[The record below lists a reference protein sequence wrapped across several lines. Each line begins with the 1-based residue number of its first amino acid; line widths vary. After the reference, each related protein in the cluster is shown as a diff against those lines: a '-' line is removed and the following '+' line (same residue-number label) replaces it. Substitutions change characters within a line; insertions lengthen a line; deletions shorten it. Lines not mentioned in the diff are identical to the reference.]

1 MSNALKVVIFTV
13 LLLSLSIGWVGCASE
28 AESQETGGG
37 ILIRLDKGD
46 EDRLLEFYLGGYL
59 GETARNPEVS
69 GLIQKRH
76 KSWYLLDPT
85 QIPGADTTL
94 KRLVAAGGS
103 DRVIEWDEFEV
114 FVSETY
120 YLARSAP
127 PTIERMKLKVGDWH
141 LTDDW
146 RAYEV
151 EGTMSPFRRKIWI
164 RTASLMAAIRR
175 MNSFSDPILYD
186 EGTVF
191 VGEHLVDGAVV
202 ETTFMLK
209 RADGFWDYFA
219 YDEMG
224 DLATEVQKEPE
235 NMQVPVKCI
244 GCHYGDRQFEPERS
258 FPAQPR
264 PGPNGPRTIFTEE
277 GNRSVRIA
285 SDLQEHAKRSDTI
298 LGLYATLYLSGVS
311 TRIRE
316 GEATVD
322 EIDMMQRLGFAE

>member
-1 MSNALKVVIFTV
+1 MSNALKVVVSTV
-13 LLLSLSIGWVGCASE
+13 FVLSLSVGWVGCAPG
-28 AESQETGGG
+28 AESPETGDG

-46 EDRLLEFYLGGYL
+46 EDRLLAFYLGGYL
-59 GETARNPEVS
+59 GETARNPEDS
-69 GLIQKRH
+69 GLIQKR
-76 KSWYLLDPT
+76 KNNWYLQDPT
-85 QIPGADTTL
+85 KISGADTTL
-94 KRLVAAGGS
+94 KKLVAAGTD
-103 DRVIEWDEFEV
+103 DRLIEWNEFEA
-114 FVSETY
+114 FVLETY

-127 PTIERMKLKVGDWH
+127 PTIERMKQRVGDWH
-141 LTDDW
+141 FADEW

-151 EGTMSPFRRKIWI
+151 EGTMSPFRRKIWL
-164 RTASLMAAIRR
+164 RTASLMTAIRR

-191 VGEHLVDGAVV
+191 VGEHLLDGAVV

-219 YDEMG
+219 YDELG
-224 DLATEVQKEPE
+224 ELSTEVQKEPE
-235 NMQVPVKCI
+235 NMQVPIKCI

-277 GNRSVRIA
+277 GNKSVQIA
-285 SDLQEHAKRSDTI
+285 SDLQEHARRSDTI

-311 TRIRE
+311 TRIRQ

-322 EIDMMQRLGFAE
+322 EISMMQRLGFAE